1 MKTVNTVPVSLAS
14 NSYDILVGDQVL
26 GNVGEILRNRF
37 GAHKIVVVTDNQVAQ
52 LYLPRLRESLPREGY
67 DTSEI
72 IVPAGEGSKSFG
84 CFETLATDMLRNGIT
99 RDSLVVALG
108 GGVVGDLAGF
118 AASVVLRG
126 INCIQV
132 PTTLLAQVDSA
143 VGGKTA
149 INTSLG
155 KNLVGSFH
163 QPKLVVADTS
173 LLDTLPERELL
184 AGYAEIVKYGLLG
197 DAEFFEWLEHN
208 GRALI
213 GGDAPARDYA
223 VTTCCQAKSGIV
235 SRDEHES
242 GQRLL
247 LNLGHTFGHAL
258 EAEVDFDSRL
268 LHGEAVALG
277 SILAFDLSARLGF
290 CAASSVK
297 RVRNHLRA
305 VGLPTVFPILEGHV
319 WEPERLLDHMTRDK
333 KIRNGKQTL
342 ILARDIGDAFAYDQT
357 KESEILEMLHGYVG
371 QPCDG

>member
-1 MKTVNTVPVSLAS
+1 MMPVSTVPVPLTS
-14 NSYDILVGDQVL
+14 NSYDILVGNQL
-26 GNVGEILRNRF
+26 LENAGEILRKRVE
-37 GAHKIVVVTDNQVAQ
+37 AHKIVVVTDNQVAQ
-52 LYLPRLRESLPREGY
+52 LYLPRLRESLAREGY

-72 IVPAGEGSKSFG
+72 IVPAGESSKGFG
-84 CFETLATDMLRNGIT
+84 CFETLVVDMLRNGIT

-126 INCIQV
+126 INYIQV

-163 QPKLVVADTS
+163 QPKLVLADTS
-173 LLDTLPERELL
+173 VLDSLPQRELL
-184 AGYAEIVKYGLLG
+184 AGYAEVVKYGLLG
-197 DAEFFEWLEHN
+197 DVQFFEWLEHN
-208 GRALI
+208 GRSLI
-213 GGDAPARDYA
+213 GGDAPALDYA
-223 VTTCCQAKSGIV
+223 VTTCCHAKSGIV
-235 SRDEHES
+235 SRDERES

-290 CAASSVK
+290 CPVSSVK
-297 RVRNHLRA
+297 RVRKHLGD
-305 VGLPTVFPILEGHV
+305 VGLPTTLPIFDGHV
-319 WEPERLLDHMTRDK
+319 WEPERLLEHMTRDK
-333 KIRNGKQTL
+333 KIRNGRQTL
-342 ILARDIGDAFAYDQT
+342 ILVRDIGDAFVYEQK
-357 KESEILEMLHGYVG
+357 KESEMLEMLQEYVR
-371 QPCDG
+371 